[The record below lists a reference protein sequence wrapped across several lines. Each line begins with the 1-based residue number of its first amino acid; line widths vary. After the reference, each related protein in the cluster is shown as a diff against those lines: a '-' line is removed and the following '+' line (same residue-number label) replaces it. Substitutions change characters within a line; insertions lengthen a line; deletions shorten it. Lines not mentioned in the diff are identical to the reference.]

1 MTKLF
6 KDPLDNGSFYGF
18 FWPDYESLM
27 VPYIAP
33 LIFPFIVPSI
43 VPSIVPAIVT
53 SIINRSIVP
62 WIIALSMGVF

>member
-33 LIFPFIVPSI
+33 LIVPFIVPSI
-43 VPSIVPAIVT
+43 VPSIVT

>member
-27 VPYIAP
+27 VPYIGP
-33 LIFPFIVPSI
+33 LIVPFIVPSI
-43 VPSIVPAIVT
+43 VPSIVT